1 MGQSIA
7 AAGCK
12 KRKWG
17 NHKFTQICKCPRLLA
32 RSVCAIE
39 WECVC
44 VCVGVCGCMDCC
56 TCVCTWQRVPPF
68 GLPNQ
73 QTLQQGDTNRSSG
86 TTARKCSRPKGNLVE
101 LSAPTRVD
109 WRCARDFCV
118 GSKRGILCEKL
129 KSTLSAEREREGQSE
144 RVRER
149 EREELEPERETSFQ
163 LSTI

>member
-1 MGQSIA
+1 MLKGCRERTVGQSIA

-44 VCVGVCGCMDCC
+44 LCLCGCVDCC
-56 TCVCTWQRVPPF
+56 TCVCTWQRVPPL

-73 QTLQQGDTNRSSG
+73 QTLQQGETNRSSG

-101 LSAPTRVD
+101 LSAPVGLIGDVHVIFVWVERRVLNIRSY
-109 WRCARDFCV
+109 WIPCLKEGRMGERARD
-118 GSKRGILCEKL
+118 
-129 KSTLSAEREREGQSE
+129 
-144 RVRER
+144 
-149 EREELEPERETSFQ
+149 
-163 LSTI
+163 